1 MPSTTVP
8 VSLRL
13 CWNRYYHVYL
23 CSFIGRNDFLVLFH
37 LTFLWLLGSW
47 TFSKC
52 FLVILL
58 WIASISILLY
68 SYIWFPGAREKSPS
82 FYKCINSGLNQ
93 RASVSI
99 AEGAHRPLLILS
111 DRWPQAS
118 GVLWP
123 FHKLVAVR
131 LHTSHRPALVRF
143 PVSLWLPLWCTN
155 ALLLLLGTELCW
167 KLRPLVILLLCYLL
181 EPSSLS
187 AHPLLPVPPTSIHR
201 VLWKP
206 QNLSELSPCHHFLSL
221 QCLPVGIK
229 YPP

>member
-37 LTFLWLLGSW
+37 LAFLWLLGSW

-58 WIASISILLY
+58 WIVSISILLY

-99 AEGAHRPLLILS
+99 AEGAHRPLLVLS

-118 GVLWP
+118 GV
-123 FHKLVAVR
+123 VV
-131 LHTSHRPALVRF
+131 V
-143 PVSLWLPLWCTN
+143 LPQACGCQTPHICN
-155 ALLLLLGTELCW
+155 DQPPSC
-167 KLRPLVILLLCYLL
+167 
-181 EPSSLS
+181 PSSLS
-187 AHPLLPVPPTSIHR
+187 SFLVASSLVHQCSPSSAGDRTLLETQALSDLTPLLPSGA
-201 VLWKP
+201 
-206 QNLSELSPCHHFLSL
+206 FLS
-221 QCLPVGIK
+221 
-229 YPP
+229 